1 MDQSQYRSVKKTT
14 RKKQNTK
21 KKTFWKTF
29 RTCFLI
35 EMIVVLIVGGIFLM
49 NYNLGGGY
57 NLEAL
62 SVATEDE
69 VRNVAVFGTDKS
81 GLRSDVI
88 MVFSVYPDKNAV
100 SLLSVPRDT
109 KVRLGRSNQKIN
121 AALQI
126 GGDELAVQTVK
137 DLLSI
142 EIHDYAVVNFT
153 AVETIIDELGG
164 IRFDVPCNMWY
175 NDPDQDLYINIKKG
189 EQLLDGEDAVKVLR
203 FRQYPMGDLQRNQVQ
218 QDFFKATFEQKFQ
231 AYYIGKIPAIY
242 GLINQNVRS
251 SMNLNEILSYFNA
264 VSRMEGCA
272 VQTFELPVSIADP
285 YVTINRNEAD
295 VILDEYFR

>member
-1 MDQSQYRSVKKTT
+1 MNQSKYQGTRRTT

-29 RTCFLI
+29 CTCFLV
-35 EMIVVLIVGGIFLM
+35 EMILVLIIGGYLLM
-49 NYNLGGGY
+49 NYNIGGGE

-62 SVATEDE
+62 SVATRGE
-69 VRNVAVFGTDKS
+69 VRNVVVFGTDKG

-88 MVFSVYPDKNAV
+88 MVFSVYPDKNSV

-109 KVRLGRSNQKIN
+109 KVKLGRNTQKIN

-137 DLLSI
+137 DLLAI
-142 EIHDYAVVNFT
+142 DIHDYMVVNFA
-153 AVETIIDELGG
+153 AVETMIDELGG
-164 IRFDVPCNMWY
+164 IRFDVPCNMYY
-175 NDPDQDLYINIKKG
+175 NDPDQGLYINIKKG

-218 QDFFKATFEQKFQ
+218 QDFFKATFEQKFTP
-231 AYYIGKIPAIY
+231 AYIGKVPAIY

-251 SMNLNEILSYFNA
+251 SMNVNEILSYLNA
-264 VSRMEGCA
+264 VSKMEERV
-272 VQTFELPVSIADP
+272 VQTFELPVSISNP
-285 YVTINRNEAD
+285 YVIINRNEAE
-295 VILDEYFR
+295 VILEEFYR